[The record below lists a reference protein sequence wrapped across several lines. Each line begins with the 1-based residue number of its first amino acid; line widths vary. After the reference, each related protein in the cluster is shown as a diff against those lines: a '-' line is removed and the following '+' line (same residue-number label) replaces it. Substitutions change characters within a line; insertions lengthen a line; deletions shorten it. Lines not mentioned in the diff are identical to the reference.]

1 MDNVARA
8 STLVEQLGLDRPP
21 VGLAFVDGPP
31 AGVQAADAAPPS
43 ACTFWRQAETSLFYA
58 DATRHYECPVGAM
71 TMGFELPEEH
81 QSAAQE
87 LVGTMLELEYLGQEE
102 LAHLPGVQKP
112 HRGIVYGP
120 LGRLPVEPDVVL
132 VIATPHR
139 AMILAEAS
147 GAVAMREAPA
157 LPAMGRPACA
167 AVAWSVNQGL
177 PALSLGCIGARTY
190 VEVPEDR
197 AVVVVPGAELDRIVE
212 RLTSLTRANNTLEQY
227 HRQKKARYGAAA
239 GPDRSGRVG

>member
-1 MDNVARA
+1 MDNSARA
-8 STLVEQLGLDRPP
+8 RTLVEQLRLDRTP
-21 VGLAFVDGPP
+21 VGIAFVDEAP
-31 AGVQAADAAPPS
+31 AGVPAVEAAPPS
-43 ACTFWRQAETSLFYA
+43 ACSFWRMAETSLFYA

-81 QSAAQE
+81 QPAARE

-120 LGRLPVEPDVVL
+120 LAELPIEPDLVL
-132 VIATPHR
+132 VIATPQR
-139 AMILAEAS
+139 AMILGEAS
-147 GAVAMREAPA
+147 EAVALREAPA
-157 LPAMGRPACA
+157 LPALGRPACA
-167 AVAWSVNQGL
+167 AVAWSANRAQ

-197 AVVVVPGAELDRIVE
+197 AVVVVPGAELDRVVD
-212 RLTSLTRANNTLEQY
+212 RLAALTRANDTLERY
-227 HRQKKARYGAAA
+227 HRQKKARYAEVA
-239 GPDRSGRVG
+239 GGGPN